1 MDKIFSDAI
10 KNTKSQSGTAQQ
22 EQKQQQQQQ
31 QEGVLPD
38 KLPKGVVLG
47 KDGKPCRTCTSSADW
62 AAMMKKSISKD
73 KSSITTE
80 TFTPPSVNTASLVPP
95 PDCPPDVEEL
105 GRSTWTLLHTISAS
119 YPPRASPTQQS
130 EMRQFLGLFGKLYP
144 CWVCAE
150 DFQEWMARKGNE
162 PRVEGRS
169 GLGRWMC
176 EAHNEVNRKLGKQEF
191 DCGKWE
197 ERWRTGWKD
206 GRCD

>member
-1 MDKIFSDAI
+1 MSASTEGASTAI
-10 KNTKSQSGTAQQ
+10 AKT
-22 EQKQQQQQQ
+22 
-31 QEGVLPD
+31 
-38 KLPKGVVLG
+38 
-47 KDGKPCRTCTSSADW
+47 
-62 AAMMKKSISKD
+62 
-73 KSSITTE
+73 
-80 TFTPPSVNTASLVPP
+80 TPPSASTASLDL

-105 GRSTWTLLHTISAS
+105 GRGAWTLLHSISAS

-150 DFQEWMARKGNE
+150 DFQDWMNKKGNE
-162 PRVEGRS
+162 PRVESRDR
-169 GLGRWMC
+169 LGKWMC

>member
-1 MDKIFSDAI
+1 MDRFFADAV
-10 KNTKSQSGTAQQ
+10 KSNKTQSQTPDQHDGDAAP
-22 EQKQQQQQQ
+22 QKY
-31 QEGVLPD
+31 
-38 KLPKGVVLG
+38 PKGVVLG
-47 KDGKPCRTCTSSADW
+47 KDGKPCRSCTSKADFLALTRKSASKGEPP
-62 AAMMKKSISKD
+62 AATAKSI
-73 KSSITTE
+73 
-80 TFTPPSVNTASLVPP
+80 PPSASTASLDPP
-95 PDCPPDVEEL
+95 TDCPPDVEEL
-105 GRSTWTLLHTISAS
+105 GRGAWTLLHSISAS

-150 DFQEWMARKGNE
+150 DFQEWMKKKGNE
-162 PRVEGRS
+162 PRVESRD

-206 GRCD
+206 GRCE

>member
-1 MDKIFSDAI
+1 MDKIFFDAI
-10 KNTKSQSGTAQQ
+10 KNTRSQSGPT
-22 EQKQQQQQQ
+22 QQ
-31 QEGVLPD
+31 QEEGISPD

-73 KSSITTE
+73 KSATT
-80 TFTPPSVNTASLVPP
+80 TGISTPPSVDTASLAPP
-95 PDCPPDVEEL
+95 SDCPPDVEEL

-119 YPPRASPTQQS
+119 YPPRASPAQQG

-144 CWVCAE
+144 CWVCAK

-197 ERWRTGWKD
+197 ERWQTGWKD
-206 GRCD
+206 GTCD

>member
-10 KNTKSQSGTAQQ
+10 KNTKTHAQTAHAQ
-22 EQKQQQQQQ
+22 EEDDASK
-31 QEGVLPD
+31 

-62 AAMMKKSISKD
+62 AAMMKKSIFKD
-73 KSSITTE
+73 KSSTTTE
-80 TFTPPSVNTASLVPP
+80 TSTPPSVSTASLSQP

-119 YPPRASPTQQS
+119 YPSRASPTQQS

-150 DFQEWMARKGNE
+150 DFQEWMSRKGNE
-162 PRVEGRS
+162 PRVEGRDR
-169 GLGRWMC
+169 LGRWMC

>member
-10 KNTKSQSGTAQQ
+10 KNTQSQSQRPR
-22 EQKQQQQQQ
+22 Q
-31 QEGVLPD
+31 QEGDETSTKV
-38 KLPKGVVLG
+38 PKGVVLG
-47 KDGKPCRTCTSSADW
+47 KDGKPCRSCTSSADW
-62 AAMMKKSISKD
+62 AALMKTSIAKD
-73 KSSITTE
+73 ASPTTTE
-80 TFTPPSVNTASLVPP
+80 KSTPPSVATAALAPP
-95 PDCPPDVEEL
+95 PECPPDVEEL

-119 YPPRASPTQQS
+119 YPPRASPLQQS

-150 DFQEWMARKGNE
+150 DFQQWMARKGNE
-162 PRVEGRS
+162 PRVEGRD
-169 GLGRWMC
+169 GFGRWMC
-176 EAHNEVNRKLGKQEF
+176 EAHNEVNRKLGKREF

>member
-1 MDKIFSDAI
+1 MDKIFADAL
-10 KNTKSQSGTAQQ
+10 KNKNSQSQATEQQ
-22 EQKQQQQQQ
+22 NGGEAPEKY
-31 QEGVLPD
+31 
-38 KLPKGVVLG
+38 PKGVVLG
-47 KDGKPCRTCTSSADW
+47 KDGKPCSPLYKCRTCTSSADW
-62 AAMMKKSISKD
+62 AAMMKKAVRKDGSKP
-73 KSSITTE
+73 TTE
-80 TFTPPSVNTASLVPP
+80 KSTPPSVSTASLDPP
-95 PDCPPDVEEL
+95 PECPPDVEEL
-105 GRSTWTLLHTISAS
+105 GRSTWTLLHTMSAS

-130 EMRQFLGLFGKLYP
+130 EMRQFLGLFGRLYP

-162 PRVEGRS
+162 PRLEGRDRF
-169 GLGRWMC
+169 GRWMC

>member
-1 MDKIFSDAI
+1 MDRIFSDAI
-10 KNTKSQSGTAQQ
+10 KNTKSQSQKPQQ
-22 EQKQQQQQQ
+22 EESDNAPKN
-31 QEGVLPD
+31 V
-38 KLPKGVVLG
+38 PKGVVLG
-47 KDGKPCRTCTSSADW
+47 KDGKPCRSCTSSADW
-62 AAMMKKSISKD
+62 AALMKKSIAKD
-73 KSSITTE
+73 KSSTTTE
-80 TFTPPSVNTASLVPP
+80 KSTPPAASTSSLDPP
-95 PDCPPDVEEL
+95 ADCPPDVEEL

-150 DFQEWMARKGNE
+150 DFQEWMARRGNE
-162 PRVEGRS
+162 PKVEGRN
-169 GLGRWMC
+169 GLGTWMC

>member
-1 MDKIFSDAI
+1 MDRIFSDAI
-10 KNTKSQSGTAQQ
+10 KNTKSQSQRPRQ
-22 EQKQQQQQQ
+22 E
-31 QEGVLPD
+31 EGDNAPKNV
-38 KLPKGVVLG
+38 PKGVVLG
-47 KDGKPCRTCTSSADW
+47 KDGKPCRSCTSSADW
-62 AAMMKKSISKD
+62 AALMKKSIAKD
-73 KSSITTE
+73 KSSMTTE
-80 TFTPPSVNTASLVPP
+80 TSTPPVVSTASLAPP

-105 GRSTWTLLHTISAS
+105 GRGAWTLLHTISAS

-150 DFQEWMARKGNE
+150 DFQEWMNRKGNE

-169 GLGRWMC
+169 GLGTWMC

>member
-1 MDKIFSDAI
+1 MSASKEGAS
-10 KNTKSQSGTAQQ
+10 TVTA
-22 EQKQQQQQQ
+22 K
-31 QEGVLPD
+31 
-38 KLPKGVVLG
+38 
-47 KDGKPCRTCTSSADW
+47 T
-62 AAMMKKSISKD
+62 
-73 KSSITTE
+73 
-80 TFTPPSVNTASLVPP
+80 TPPSASTASLDP

-105 GRSTWTLLHTISAS
+105 GRGAWTLLHSMSAS

-150 DFQEWMARKGNE
+150 DFQDWMSKKGNE
-162 PRVEGRS
+162 PRVESRDR
-169 GLGRWMC
+169 LGEWMC

-206 GRCD
+206 GRCE

>member
-1 MDKIFSDAI
+1 MDKIFADAVQ
-10 KNTKSQSGTAQQ
+10 NNKSQARIS
-22 EQKQQQQQQ
+22 EQHAEEEAPEKF
-31 QEGVLPD
+31 
-38 KLPKGVVLG
+38 PKGVVLG
-47 KDGKPCRTCTSSADW
+47 KDGKPIARDSS
-62 AAMMKKSISKD
+62 ST
-73 KSSITTE
+73 TTE
-80 TFTPPSVNTASLVPP
+80 KSTPPSVSTVSLNPP

-105 GRSTWTLLHTISAS
+105 GRSGWTLLHSISAS
-119 YPPRASPTQQS
+119 YPSRASPTQQS

-150 DFQEWMARKGNE
+150 DFQQWMARKGNE
-162 PRVEGRS
+162 PRVESRD

-191 DCGKWE
+191 DCGRWE

>member
-1 MDKIFSDAI
+1 MDRFFADAGKSNKTQSQRSDQRDGDPAP
-10 KNTKSQSGTAQQ
+10 QQ
-22 EQKQQQQQQ
+22 Y
-31 QEGVLPD
+31 
-38 KLPKGVVLG
+38 PKGVV
-47 KDGKPCRTCTSSADW
+47 CRSCTSKADFLALTRMSA
-62 AAMMKKSISKD
+62 SKD
-73 KSSITTE
+73 ASSTTTVKS
-80 TFTPPSVNTASLVPP
+80 TPPSATTASLDSPA
-95 PDCPPDVEEL
+95 DCPPDVEEL
-105 GRSTWTLLHTISAS
+105 GRGAWTLLHSISAS
-119 YPPRASPTQQS
+119 YPSRASPTQQS

-150 DFQEWMARKGNE
+150 DFQEWMKKGNE
-162 PRVEGRS
+162 PRVESRD

>member
-1 MDKIFSDAI
+1 MDKIFADAI
-10 KNTKSQSGTAQQ
+10 KNTKSRPPSSQ
-22 EQKQQQQQQ
+22 EPGEDDPSKK
-31 QEGVLPD
+31 V
-38 KLPKGVVLG
+38 PKGVVLG

-73 KSSITTE
+73 KSSPTTTE
-80 TFTPPSVNTASLVPP
+80 TSIPPSLSTASLSPP
-95 PDCPPDVEEL
+95 PECPPDVEEL
-105 GRSTWTLLHTISAS
+105 GRSTWTLLHTISAT
-119 YPPRASPTQQS
+119 YPPRASQAQQS
-130 EMRQFLGLFGKLYP
+130 EMRQFLGLFGRLYP

-162 PRVEGRS
+162 PRVEGRD

-176 EAHNEVNRKLGKQEF
+176 EAHNEVNRKLGKKEF
-191 DCGKWE
+191 DCWRWE

>member
-1 MDKIFSDAI
+1 MDRIFSDTI
-10 KNTKSQSGTAQQ
+10 KNTGSQPRKPQRG
-22 EQKQQQQQQ
+22 
-31 QEGVLPD
+31 EGDDAPKD
-38 KLPKGVVLG
+38 LPKGVVLG
-47 KDGKPCRTCTSSADW
+47 KDGKPCRSCTSSADW
-62 AAMMKKSISKD
+62 AALMKKSIAKD
-73 KSSITTE
+73 KSSTATE
-80 TFTPPSVNTASLVPP
+80 TSTPPAVSTASLRPP
-95 PDCPPDVEEL
+95 LDCPPDVEEL

-119 YPPRASPTQQS
+119 YPPAASPTQQS

-169 GLGRWMC
+169 GLGTWMC

-191 DCGKWE
+191 DCRKWE